1 MTDELIQGFRFI
13 EMYEWEQVPD
23 PQFKLGRFVTFS
35 KTKPNKI
42 VAAQDTDE
50 YIVGVTTVNSV
61 LESDNPDEWKYK
73 NLCNEYGDMYL
84 RKEKLA
90 VGQKVYDQLLEM
102 NYIKTSP
109 WEHYIPI
116 PNKYYD
122 DSKKYVKRTNRAEWV
137 RVNLLGKAIV
147 EDNGECK
154 PGEYCTIYTGKIK
167 NLRGTVI
174 PAQEDSKHKYY
185 VLERLSDKTIL
196 ILNK

>member
-1 MTDELIQGFRFI
+1 MTDELIQGFGFT
-13 EMYEWEQVPD
+13 EMYEWEQVPEQ
-23 PQFKLGRFVTFS
+23 QFKLGRFVTFS
-35 KTKPNKI
+35 KTKSNKI
-42 VAAQDTDE
+42 VPAQDTDD
-50 YIVGVTTVNSV
+50 YIVGVTTVNSI

-84 RKEKLA
+84 RREKLA

-116 PNKYYD
+116 PNKYFD
-122 DSKKYVKRTNRAEWV
+122 PSKQYVKRTNRAEWV

-174 PAQEDSKHKYY
+174 PAKENSKHKYY